1 MVREISERDS
11 RPKRIDEID
20 RKILLMLQR
29 DGRMSLTELARRIGG
44 LTKVAV
50 SYRVKRLQRIGIIE
64 GFHARLN
71 PQLLG
76 EGILFVTQLVLENK
90 GPRGL
95 LVARKIAALRGVQY
109 VFLTF
114 GDYDA
119 FVLARAANESAARD
133 LVYEMYQTGG
143 VVSSATR
150 ISHTVVKESVDIRI

>member
-1 MVREISERDS
+1 MAREIGERDLTP
-11 RPKRIDEID
+11 RKIDNID
-20 RKILLMLQR
+20 RKILFMLQR

-50 SYRVKRLQRIGIIE
+50 SYRVKRLQKMGIIE

-76 EGILFVTQLVLENK
+76 EGLLFATQLVLKNK
-90 GPRGL
+90 GPDG
-95 LVARKIAALRGVQY
+95 VVIARKIAALKGVQY

-119 FVLARAANESAARD
+119 FVLARAPTE
-133 LVYEMYQTGG
+133 
-143 VVSSATR
+143 SSAR
-150 ISHTVVKESVDIRI
+150 SCIQDVSNWRSGRVSYLDRSHSRKRER